1 MPRTKVVK
9 KERNEEAGRIKELV
23 SKTGPMGK
31 MLKSIPS
38 TFKQQIENFKMQFK
52 ADLKK
57 TKLSIP
63 RNLANKT
70 MGELMERPPG
80 WSGDSTVGGSVTQL
94 MDATRTMTVTKSK
107 LTKSNSFGDDEGG
120 RQSRT
125 KNRVPKTTRISRSQS
140 LRTKNVTE
148 VYKTPAQ
155 RVPANS
161 YGTVTPKVKPNTPQV
176 LLRRPKQGEVALS
189 LQGSPLLTGNVV
201 TDNVAN
207 INIPLE
213 DGRLFSIQP
222 QRGLRVSQIPE
233 LDLETKRQL
242 ETLRDNLNKV
252 CSLATTR

>member
-1 MPRTKVVK
+1 MPRTKVVR
-9 KERNEEAGRIKELV
+9 KERIEDSKQAKEFA
-23 SKTGPMGK
+23 SKFSE
-31 MLKSIPS
+31 MLNDMLDK
-38 TFKQQIENFKMQFK
+38 FKEQLDKHKMQSR
-52 ADLKK
+52 AELKK
-57 TKLSIP
+57 CKLSIP
-63 RNLANKT
+63 KNLANKT
-70 MGELMERPPG
+70 LGELMESPVG
-80 WSGDSTVGGSVTQL
+80 WSGDSTSASVTQIF
-94 MDATRTMTVTKSK
+94 DATRTMTGMKNN
-107 LTKSNSFGDDEGG
+107 LTRSNSFGDDEGG

-125 KNRVPKTTRISRSQS
+125 KNRIPKTTRISRSQS
-140 LRTKNVTE
+140 VRKKNTTE
-148 VYKTPAQ
+148 MTDKYKTPAQ
-155 RVPANS
+155 RIPITT

-252 CSLATTR
+252 CALATKL

>member
-1 MPRTKVVK
+1 
-9 KERNEEAGRIKELV
+9 
-23 SKTGPMGK
+23 

-107 LTKSNSFGDDEGG
+107 LTKSNSFGDDEGYLTAESSKSTSGG